1 MLISKKGE
9 SARSAQVYEYLLA
22 ARSFSPF
29 LLYLYIP
36 LEQTAQLQE
45 FQEEEGPLYG
55 PGIADWSK
63 IEVSSNKLQFFT
75 IFLSRKL

>member
-9 SARSAQVYEYLLA
+9 SASAAGARRYTNICWPLGFQSLSIVFIYTFRFRCL
-22 ARSFSPF
+22 ARSGES
-29 LLYLYIP
+29 
-36 LEQTAQLQE
+36 ENM
-45 FQEEEGPLYG
+45 YG